1 MTTPSSGVIAPAE
14 SQGPATGV
22 AAVTAGSPSREQR
35 FFDALRRISQYES
48 PDRLRRNADKDY
60 GLSGEEAIEMAY
72 ENVIAEAKRAIH
84 GQRRPKN

>member
-1 MTTPSSGVIAPAE
+1 MTT
-14 SQGPATGV
+14 
-22 AAVTAGSPSREQR
+22 VTNTEPTDIPSREQR
-35 FFDALRRISQYES
+35 LFDVLRRISQYES
-48 PDRLRRNADKDY
+48 PERLRRNADKDY